1 VREDFWVWM
10 VVRKDVV
17 KVAGTAAAAI
27 LSFDSLWLDVARC
40 FGYSRRI
47 ITCLILSILRYTL
60 WMPSN
65 FV

>member
-27 LSFDSLWLDVARC
+27 LSFD
-40 FGYSRRI
+40 G
-47 ITCLILSILRYTL
+47 
-60 WMPSN
+60 
-65 FV
+65 